1 MRSAGWQRWSLS
13 LIMLAGVTVVPAPF
27 ALAAENAAASRYKF
41 DVGVGTWISVGDTRW
56 AHDASVVPGFGNP
69 TSKLVYKDVGTNVLE
84 LTGKLTVGPRFFGRL
99 NVGFGEIGGGRLT
112 DEDFAAGQQLALR
125 TFSNLPDNGM
135 WYLNADLGAKVG
147 EFPNHR
153 GFVEVFAG
161 YQYWHTK
168 YQATGIGVQACNP
181 ALIPGICP
189 TDQPANGSV
198 ITNTTNWHS
207 VRLGTSA
214 EYRLTRRI
222 SVLGTVA
229 FIPLSVID
237 NKDIHHLRPDL
248 RQDPSI
254 SMIGVG
260 IGADADVGL
269 RLAILRNLFLNVGYR
284 VWYNRAVDGTVKFH
298 AADGTEESF
307 PMEQFQSLR
316 HGLTAGINFTF

>member
-1 MRSAGWQRWSLS
+1 MIEIRPWRR
-13 LIMLAGVTVVPAPF
+13 LIGIVTLAAAMAVPATSF
-27 ALAAENAAASRYKF
+27 AERAASSGYKF

-56 AHDASVVPGFGNP
+56 AHDASEIPGFGNP
-69 TSKLVYKDVGTNVLE
+69 TSKLVYKDVGTNILE

-112 DEDFAAGQQLALR
+112 DEDFATGQQLAIR

-135 WYLNADLGAKVG
+135 WYLNADVGAKVG

-168 YQATGIGVQACNP
+168 YQATGIGVQACDP
-181 ALIPGICP
+181 ALLAPATCP
-189 TDQPANGSV
+189 SDQPANGTV

-207 VRLGTSA
+207 IRLGTSA

-222 SVLGTVA
+222 SLLGTVA

-248 RQDPSI
+248 QQDPSI
-254 SMIGVG
+254 SMVGVG

-284 VWYNRAVDGTVKFH
+284 VWYNRALDGTVKFH
-298 AADGTEESF
+298 AANGAEESF
-307 PMEQFQSLR
+307 PLEQFQSLR
-316 HGLTAGINFTF
+316 HGLTAGINLTF